1 MTLAN
6 PEDQVKK
13 KYHKKSNQ
21 DEKDVIVVGAGI
33 AGLSTAL
40 HLLQSDL
47 SVCVLEKNDF
57 VGGLSNYAIG
67 LITAGA
73 TSVQASA
80 GISDS
85 VSNFYSDLERAYED
99 NDWPQVGNEP
109 FLRKYA
115 EYSGRCIEWLRDLGV
130 EFSGPIP
137 EEHGKIPR
145 RHSFVPSF
153 RDTILTLRDKVL
165 DLGGQLMY
173 EFFAENLTRNSKGAV
188 DGVTGRDPKGT
199 EKVVKCTKALIL
211 ATGPFS
217 SNTELIKEL
226 IPTGDSADSLVPE
239 MNGDGILMALD
250 QGAGVANT
258 DVFPIQLR
266 FIGQKDQDGYIFARR
281 KISQK
286 VSSGYRTE
294 NLKRFSLYTAP
305 SQKLFKLGA
314 ILVDRSGSRFVNE
327 TTDSKSISST
337 ANHLRVK
344 ETFAVFDQKLAAR
357 LNNWPNY
364 ISTFPAKGYAY
375 LRDCEQFENELMY
388 RGNTIRELA
397 TKMHLNADIFAK
409 NIEEYNKM
417 ADSGKDTVFGRETI
431 EKISVPPFYSLGP
444 IKPVLTTTIGG
455 VKIDL
460 GCRVLDRE
468 GGIIQRL
475 YAVGDGTA
483 GALQVFPGTHV
494 GWALVSAMIAAE
506 SIVREFQTG

>member
-217 SNTELIKEL
+217 
-226 IPTGDSADSLVPE
+226 
-239 MNGDGILMALD
+239 
-250 QGAGVANT
+250 
-258 DVFPIQLR
+258 
-266 FIGQKDQDGYIFARR
+266 
-281 KISQK
+281 
-286 VSSGYRTE
+286 
-294 NLKRFSLYTAP
+294 
-305 SQKLFKLGA
+305 
-314 ILVDRSGSRFVNE
+314 
-327 TTDSKSISST
+327 
-337 ANHLRVK
+337 
-344 ETFAVFDQKLAAR
+344 
-357 LNNWPNY
+357 
-364 ISTFPAKGYAY
+364 
-375 LRDCEQFENELMY
+375 
-388 RGNTIRELA
+388 
-397 TKMHLNADIFAK
+397 
-409 NIEEYNKM
+409 
-417 ADSGKDTVFGRETI
+417 
-431 EKISVPPFYSLGP
+431 
-444 IKPVLTTTIGG
+444 
-455 VKIDL
+455 
-460 GCRVLDRE
+460 
-468 GGIIQRL
+468 
-475 YAVGDGTA
+475 
-483 GALQVFPGTHV
+483 
-494 GWALVSAMIAAE
+494 
-506 SIVREFQTG
+506 